1 MTGRGTPLSRPAK
14 ALGWV
19 GPALPLS
26 QRVFRGGTAREGR
39 YGSLKQEATRHE
51 FHPEG

>member
-1 MTGRGTPLSRPAK
+1 MTERGAPSSRPAK

-19 GPALPLS
+19 GPALPLF

-39 YGSLKQEATRHE
+39 YGSLKQEAARHE
-51 FHPEG
+51 FHP